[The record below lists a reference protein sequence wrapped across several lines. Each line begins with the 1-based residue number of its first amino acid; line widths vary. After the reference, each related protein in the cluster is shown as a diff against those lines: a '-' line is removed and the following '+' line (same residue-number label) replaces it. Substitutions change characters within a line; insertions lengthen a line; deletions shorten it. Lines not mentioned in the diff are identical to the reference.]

1 MKKIFIVGGMGAG
14 KSTARKALVD
24 QGLPYIDL
32 DKVGHDVLRWDVVKE
47 ELVDT
52 FGEDILD
59 DQGEINRSAL
69 ANKAFV
75 SPAETRKLNR
85 ATMPRIEETYLDMVS
100 ELEKQGCEAVV
111 VEYSVFKDRM
121 TSLAHAADVVI
132 AVIAPLDVRVARAV
146 ASGFDEQ
153 DVRNRISRQISDA
166 DRIEACDIVF
176 ENNGTK
182 EELYQQVV
190 NWWEGYKQT
199 INEDVESSA
208 KH

>member
-32 DKVGHDVLRWDVVKE
+32 DKVGHDVLRWDIVKE
-47 ELVDT
+47 DLVDV

-59 DQGEINRSAL
+59 EEGEINRSAL

-85 ATMPRIEETYLDMVS
+85 ATMPRIEETYLDMIS
-100 ELEKQGCEAVV
+100 ELEKQGCDAVV

-121 TSLAHAADVVI
+121 TSLAYAADVVI

-166 DRIEACDIVF
+166 DRIESCDVVF

-182 EELYQQVV
+182 EELYQKVI

-199 INEDVESSA
+199 INEDVEPSA